1 MGDDRGDDIQ
11 RIDAMNRTVS
21 VLAALSCAALLAA
34 CANKPQRMSEQE
46 CMARAMYFESNRS
59 SEEGM
64 VAVGTVVMN
73 RVASPQFP
81 NTICEVVGQKN
92 QFAPGVLS
100 RPMERGR
107 DLAFQTAAKVMRGA
121 RHGEVGGRSMFFH
134 TAGYSFPYSNM
145 HYVAIAGGNAF
156 YEKRRD
162 ASVTQEQVR
171 ARQSA
176 RTAGAQVASAPRP
189 VAPSPAAVSAS
200 VQAPAPAEMTIEDL
214 LRSNGAP

>member
-1 MGDDRGDDIQ
+1 
-11 RIDAMNRTVS
+11 MNRTSS
-21 VLAALSCAALLAA
+21 VLLALSCAAALSA

-64 VAVGTVVMN
+64 IAVGTVVMN
-73 RVASPQFP
+73 RVASPDFP
-81 NTICEVVGQKN
+81 DTVCEVVGQKN

-100 RPMERGR
+100 KPMERGR
-107 DLAFQTAAKVMRGA
+107 ELAFSTAAKVMRGA
-121 RHGEVGGRSMFFH
+121 RHGEVGRGSMFFH

-162 ASVTQEQVR
+162 ASVTQDQVR
-171 ARQSA
+171 ARQAA
-176 RTAGAQVASAPRP
+176 RTAG
-189 VAPSPAAVSAS
+189 PAAAALATPAAPAMRTASTPPLPSA
-200 VQAPAPAEMTIEDL
+200 APAPMTIEDV
-214 LRSNGAP
+214 LRSNGAL